1 LHGGCHKSLGRF
13 CHLLACRIV
22 VKLLTQPGDGVNPLV
37 NAINSAASTVDIA
50 IFRFDRKE
58 VERALINAVNRG
70 VQVRA
75 LIACTNRGGEKRL
88 RDLETRL
95 LGAGVMVARTADDLV
110 RYHAKYVIID
120 RSELFLLAFNFTY
133 LDIEQ
138 SRSFGIIT
146 KNKAVVEEISRLFEM
161 DMKRQPYTAGLDW
174 LVVSPTNARAALA
187 KFIKG
192 AKKELYIYDPNI
204 SDPEM
209 MRALEERR
217 KNGVEVRILGRLT
230 RHSDEIEVA
239 KLHNMRLH
247 TRLILRDGNHAFI
260 GSQSLRRVELDRRR
274 EVGMI
279 FDDEPIVASIL
290 NTFLADWKSAQ
301 EGKLEKDQS
310 PSNRVAKKVAK
321 AVAKDLPSVTPML
334 DAVIQEMG
342 GGSVEIN
349 RDELEDTVRDAVKHA
364 VKQVIKEAVVSEP
377 PPAQE

>member
-1 LHGGCHKSLGRF
+1 
-13 CHLLACRIV
+13 
-22 VKLLTQPGDGVNPLV
+22 
-37 NAINSAASTVDIA
+37 
-50 IFRFDRKE
+50 
-58 VERALINAVNRG
+58 
-70 VQVRA
+70 
-75 LIACTNRGGEKRL
+75 
-88 RDLETRL
+88 
-95 LGAGVMVARTADDLV
+95 
-110 RYHAKYVIID
+110 
-120 RSELFLLAFNFTY
+120 
-133 LDIEQ
+133 
-138 SRSFGIIT
+138 
-146 KNKAVVEEISRLFEM
+146 
-161 DMKRQPYTAGLDW
+161 MKRQPYTAALDW

>member
-1 LHGGCHKSLGRF
+1 
-13 CHLLACRIV
+13 

-37 NAINSAASTVDIA
+37 NAINSAATTVDIA

-120 RSELFLLAFNFTY
+120 HSELFLLAFNFTY

-174 LVVSPTNARAALA
+174 LVVSPTNARTALA

-217 KNGVEVRILGRLT
+217 KNGVEVRVLGRLT
-230 RHSDEIEVA
+230 RHSDQIETA

-247 TRLILRDGNHAFI
+247 TRLILRDGSHAFI

-279 FDDEPIVASIL
+279 FEDESIIASIL

-321 AVAKDLPSVTPML
+321 AVVKDMPSVTPML

-342 GGSVEIN
+342 GEAVEIGLN
-349 RDELEDTVRDAVKHA
+349 REELEDTVRDAVKHA

>member
-1 LHGGCHKSLGRF
+1 
-13 CHLLACRIV
+13 

-37 NAINSAASTVDIA
+37 NAINSAATTVDIA

-120 RSELFLLAFNFTY
+120 HRELFLLAFNFTY

-138 SRSFGIIT
+138 SRSFAIIT
-146 KNKAVVEEISRLFEM
+146 KNKAVVDEISRLFEM

-209 MRALEERR
+209 IRALEERR
-217 KNGVEVRILGRLT
+217 KNGVEVRVLGRLT
-230 RHSDEIEVA
+230 RHSDQIETA

-247 TRLILRDGNHAFI
+247 TRLILRDGTHAFI

-279 FDDEPIVASIL
+279 FDDEPIIASIL

-321 AVAKDLPSVTPML
+321 AVVKDMPSVTPML

-342 GGSVEIN
+342 GEAVEIGLN
-349 RDELEDTVRDAVKHA
+349 REELEDTVRDAVKHA

>member
-1 LHGGCHKSLGRF
+1 
-13 CHLLACRIV
+13 

-37 NAINSAASTVDIA
+37 NAINSAATTVDIA

-120 RSELFLLAFNFTY
+120 HRELFLLAFNFTY

-138 SRSFGIIT
+138 SRSFAIIT
-146 KNKAVVEEISRLFEM
+146 KNKAVVDEISRLFEM

-209 MRALEERR
+209 IRALEERR
-217 KNGVEVRILGRLT
+217 KNGVEVRVLGRLT

-247 TRLILRDGNHAFI
+247 TRLILRDGSHAFI

-279 FDDEPIVASIL
+279 FDDEPIIASIL

-321 AVAKDLPSVTPML
+321 AVVKDMPSVTPML

-342 GGSVEIN
+342 GEAVEIGLN
-349 RDELEDTVRDAVKHA
+349 REELEDTVRDAVKHA

>member
-1 LHGGCHKSLGRF
+1 
-13 CHLLACRIV
+13 
-22 VKLLTQPGDGVNPLV
+22 
-37 NAINSAASTVDIA
+37 
-50 IFRFDRKE
+50 
-58 VERALINAVNRG
+58 
-70 VQVRA
+70 
-75 LIACTNRGGEKRL
+75 
-88 RDLETRL
+88 
-95 LGAGVMVARTADDLV
+95 
-110 RYHAKYVIID
+110 
-120 RSELFLLAFNFTY
+120 
-133 LDIEQ
+133 
-138 SRSFGIIT
+138 
-146 KNKAVVEEISRLFEM
+146 LFEM

-209 MRALEERR
+209 IRALEERR
-217 KNGVEVRILGRLT
+217 KNGVEVRVLGRLT
-230 RHSDEIEVA
+230 RHSDQIETA

-247 TRLILRDGNHAFI
+247 TRLILRDGSHAFI

-279 FDDEPIVASIL
+279 FDDEPIIASIL

-321 AVAKDLPSVTPML
+321 AVVKDMPSVTPML

-342 GGSVEIN
+342 GEAVEIGLN
-349 RDELEDTVRDAVKHA
+349 REELEDTVRDAVKHA

>member
-1 LHGGCHKSLGRF
+1 M
-13 CHLLACRIV
+13 
-22 VKLLTQPGDGVNPLV
+22 KLLTQPGDGVNPLV
-37 NAINSAASTVDIA
+37 NAINSAATTVDIA

-75 LIACTNRGGEKRL
+75 SIACTNRGGEKRL

-146 KNKAVVEEISRLFEM
+146 RNKAVVEEISRLFEM

-217 KNGVEVRILGRLT
+217 KNGVEVRVLGRFS
-230 RHSDEIEVA
+230 RHSDQIESA

-247 TRLILRDGNHAFI
+247 TRLILRDGSHAFI

-279 FDDEPIVASIL
+279 FDDEPVVASIL

-310 PSNRVAKKVAK
+310 PTNRVAKKVAK

-342 GGSVEIN
+342 GEAVEIGLN
-349 RDELEDTVRDAVKHA
+349 REELEDTVRDAVKHA

>member
-1 LHGGCHKSLGRF
+1 
-13 CHLLACRIV
+13 

-37 NAINSAASTVDIA
+37 NAINSAATTVDIA

-146 KNKAVVEEISRLFEM
+146 RNKAVVEEISRLFEM

-217 KNGVEVRILGRLT
+217 KNGVEVRVLGRFS
-230 RHSDEIEVA
+230 RHSDQIESA

-247 TRLILRDGNHAFI
+247 TRLILRDGSHAFI

-279 FDDEPIVASIL
+279 FDDEPVVASIL

-310 PSNRVAKKVAK
+310 PTNRVAKKVAK

-342 GGSVEIN
+342 GEAVEIGLN
-349 RDELEDTVRDAVKHA
+349 REELEDTVRDAVKHA

>member
-1 LHGGCHKSLGRF
+1 
-13 CHLLACRIV
+13 

-37 NAINSAASTVDIA
+37 NAINSAATTVDIA

-120 RSELFLLAFNFTY
+120 HRELFLLAFNFTY

-138 SRSFGIIT
+138 SRSFAIIT
-146 KNKAVVEEISRLFEM
+146 KNKAVVDEISSLFEM

-209 MRALEERR
+209 IRALEERR
-217 KNGVEVRILGRLT
+217 KNGVEVRVLGRLT

-247 TRLILRDGNHAFI
+247 TRLILRDGSHAFI

-279 FDDEPIVASIL
+279 FDDEPIIASIL

-321 AVAKDLPSVTPML
+321 AVVKDMPSVTPML

-342 GGSVEIN
+342 GEAVEIGLN
-349 RDELEDTVRDAVKHA
+349 REELEDTVRDAVKHA